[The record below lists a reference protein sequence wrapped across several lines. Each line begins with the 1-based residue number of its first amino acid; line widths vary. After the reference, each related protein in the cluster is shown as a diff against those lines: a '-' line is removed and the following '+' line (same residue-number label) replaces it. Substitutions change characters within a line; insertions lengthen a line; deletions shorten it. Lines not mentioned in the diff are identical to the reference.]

1 MSRSASITVANLGW
15 STPDGEPVLTGLD
28 LSFTRERCGIVGRNG
43 VGKSTLLGLIA
54 GQIEPATGA
63 VTINGTV
70 ETLRQIVQVR
80 PDETIA
86 DLFGVADGLALL
98 AAAEAGTAPIEALA
112 DADWTLEARLES
124 ALARV
129 GLMAHAATPLAA
141 LSGGQRTRAALAA
154 ALFAEP
160 DFLLLDE
167 PTNNLDAE
175 GREALHA
182 VLAEWRAG
190 AIIVSHDRALLDS
203 MDAIVELTALGAT
216 RYGGNFSHYRERKA
230 IELAAAEHDV
240 TVADRQRAEVDRKA
254 QVARERKQRRD
265 AAGARKGARGDM
277 PKILIGA
284 RRERAENSGG
294 SGVRVAERLAL
305 EAGAAS
311 SAARAKVEQ
320 LEKLKVVL
328 PPTGLAPD
336 RRVLDIAGLRFGHD
350 PAVPLIDGLSL
361 SVVGPERIALTGR
374 NGSGK
379 TSLLHLIAGRLAPWG
394 GSIQC
399 HVRMAMLD
407 QTAAM
412 LDPALSVLDNFR
424 ALNPHADDNLS
435 RAALARFQF
444 RADMALRRVGT
455 LSGGQVLRAA
465 LAALLGAEPLPELL
479 LLDEPTNHLDLESI
493 EAIEAGLS
501 AYDGALIVVSHDE
514 RFLEAIGITRRVGVG

>member
-43 VGKSTLLGLIA
+43 VGKSTLLRLIA
-54 GQIEPATGA
+54 GQLQPATGA
-63 VTINGTV
+63 VAVTGTV

-80 PDETIA
+80 PDETVA
-86 DLFGVADGLALL
+86 DLFGIADGLALL
-98 AAAEAGTAPIEALA
+98 AAAEAGTASIAALA
-112 DADWTLEARLES
+112 EADWTLEARLES

-129 GLMAHAATPLAA
+129 GLTAHAATPLAS

-175 GREALHA
+175 GRTALHA

-190 AIIVSHDRALLDS
+190 AIIVSHDRALLET

-216 RYGGNFSHYRERKA
+216 RYGGNFSHYRARKA
-230 IELAAAEHDV
+230 IELAAADHDV
-240 TVADRQRAEVDRKA
+240 AVADRQRAEVDRKA

-277 PKILIGA
+277 PKIVIGA
-284 RRERAENSGG
+284 RRERAEKSGG
-294 SGVRVAERLAL
+294 SGARLAERLAL
-305 EAGAAS
+305 EAGAAAG
-311 SAARAKVEQ
+311 AARAKVEQ
-320 LEKLKVVL
+320 LETLKVVL

-350 PAVPLIDGLSL
+350 IRVPLIEGLSL
-361 SVVGPERIALTGR
+361 SMVGPERIALTGA

-379 TSLLHLIAGRLAPWG
+379 TSLLHLIAGGLTPWD
-394 GSIQC
+394 GSVRR
-399 HVRMAMLD
+399 HVRMALLD

-412 LDPALSVLDNFR
+412 LDPTLSILDNFR
-424 ALNPHADDNLS
+424 ALNPHADDNRS

-444 RADMALRRVGT
+444 RAEMALRRVGT
-455 LSGGQVLRAA
+455 LSGGQLLRAA

-479 LLDEPTNHLDLESI
+479 LLDEPTNHLDLESV
-493 EAIEAGLS
+493 EAIEAGLA

-514 RFLEAIGITRRVGVG
+514 RFLDAIGITRRVGMG